1 MENND
6 EGRRSSWS
14 SWVYTPLKA
23 LRESFLSKSPVKGD
37 EVDDNVDGNVA
48 NQTAS
53 STAAAVVEE
62 GEAHSQKAGD
72 QYSSR
77 EQEAGPPQPIDMAL
91 PAHVLGD
98 VPSVLGRSA
107 AVTPA
112 RPSVGIEEE
121 CTEGADSSYE
131 DLLARNVALLSNSPL
146 AAGSPF
152 RPRARTGL
160 GSQQPM
166 PAQSS
171 GAAGTPLGQAPLP
184 MGNRPFHSV
193 GPSRFGLHDGPA
205 PSPLALTPAPQPFRA
220 TPFRGSRPFARTPIH
235 MQPLSAMAPVSSA
248 PAPAASAAAAPEP
261 APLSWTPMRTYSSMQ
276 RRGGAGLSLKRG
288 RPDGSP
294 VGQPLLGAGLTG
306 DSERRIRRRGEQGV
320 GSAERRVW
328 KAGQGP
334 HKGPAGREVLAIEG
348 PAATSASAMANG
360 IAGSREPLP
369 MTESAR
375 RIAMA
380 LDSMLPT
387 SAPQG
392 EAQPAALS
400 APPQPIPPPR
410 DTLGVAPRPLPSAAP
425 PPATSSLALPL
436 TPYVDAFPNLAS
448 SSWAT
453 QPQPA
458 ASVAQ
463 QPAKSGLEIQQPGLV
478 PSAPPAASW
487 SNWSSRP
494 TISLPVDMDFTAGT
508 AQSVLSPTPNPDSA
522 PLPLTPIV
530 PSLKQSSLLKFSGA
544 QKVEIA
550 GEETKAGTGT
560 AEVAQAQFS
569 FRPARSILDSA
580 EKTRAPLEPKP
591 VIPTPEKVIAE
602 NDRAAAAASQPLPV
616 SDDDDDGTDDNGDG
630 DGSEDGDIKGVM
642 RSSVRPK
649 ENGDTPAITSAA
661 APVSSGF
668 GWDLGFLK
676 KNQADAAAAAEA
688 AEKAIAA
695 ERGGAQPE
703 PQSQASASKGGWDLG
718 FLKQNQ
724 EQAAAASEAAKK
736 EIEAQHGGAQP
747 EPQQQQSVSKGGWD
761 LAFLSANKKA
771 ADAASAAAKAEVD
784 KAAGKP
790 SSGPAPAPFT
800 ISFDKP
806 QTPATD
812 AAASSGS
819 GLLSFLG
826 SVVPSSSST
835 AFAPSTSSGFT
846 FGVQPNEA
854 SKPAATSALI
864 SVAPA
869 AKPVPSLLA
878 SSMPASHD
886 ATENGDVPASE
897 ADGPAKKSRSEEAPA
912 VSVGFKFGGG
922 ALPFSFPPAAS
933 TAAEAAAP
941 ATRPGATEC
950 STAPATTDVNASTA
964 ASDAPASTPAPL
976 PFGLAASNG
985 PASLGFGAASQ
996 PASSSAAVSSAPFS
1010 FGALSAP
1017 PAAASEPEAPA
1028 KAPISFQLKSSAGP
1042 FNFGKPAADAGQRES
1057 LKDSQKPP
1065 VSEPAGLDITQAER
1079 GGSGRSLDSNMSV
1092 SPSADAGAAN
1102 PFVALET
1109 GPTPEA
1115 PTTSGFPVPSFMA
1128 PPSAAAASSFTFG
1141 ASAAAASAS
1150 SSGFPSAAVGS
1161 GLGFLSGSVPVFGA
1175 ASTPAFGA
1183 AAASAS
1189 QPSSAPMGMFGAN
1202 ANSGLGVPASTPA
1215 FGGSMPAFGA
1225 AASTPAFGATQ
1236 SGPLT
1241 FGASSTPAFG
1251 ASSTPVFGAS
1261 SAPTFA
1267 TSSTPAF
1274 GSSSVPAFGSSSTP
1288 AFGAGS
1294 APAFGASNTA
1304 PFGQASA
1311 PAFAA
1316 GSAPAFGGFGSGG
1329 FGAGA
1334 TPAFGGFG
1342 GGSGAFGAQPQGA
1355 AAPFGAAHTAPA
1367 WGAPATPTFGQP
1379 SAQANVDAAPGPFGA
1394 PAQPAFG
1401 LQQQQQAVA
1410 ANPFGF
1416 QGALSGGLGGDA
1428 ASGFTM
1434 GAGDSQQQQQG
1445 QLARRKVKVKRK
1457 GPR

>member
-1 MENND
+1 MENGDD
-6 EGRRSSWS
+6 ERRSSWS

-23 LRESFLSKSPVKGD
+23 LRESFLSKSPIKGD
-37 EVDDNVDGNVA
+37 EVDDNVDGHVA

-77 EQEAGPPQPIDMAL
+77 EQEAGPSQPIDMAL
-91 PAHVLGD
+91 PAHVLGNL
-98 VPSVLGRSA
+98 PSVLCRPA

-112 RPSVGIEEE
+112 RPSGVS
-121 CTEGADSSYE
+121 EGADSSYE

-152 RPRARTGL
+152 RPRARPGV
-160 GSQQPM
+160 GSQQPT

-184 MGNRPFHSV
+184 MGSRPFHSV
-193 GPSRFGLHDGPA
+193 GPSRFGLRDGPA

-220 TPFRGSRPFARTPIH
+220 TPFRGGRPFARTPIH
-235 MQPLSAMAPVSSA
+235 MQPLSATVPASST
-248 PAPAASAAAAPEP
+248 PAPAASAAVAPEP

-276 RRGGAGLSLKRG
+276 PRGGAGLSLKRA

-306 DSERRIRRRGEQGV
+306 DSERRTRRRGEQGG

-334 HKGPAGREVLAIEG
+334 HKGPAGREYLAIEG
-348 PAATSASAMANG
+348 PAATRASATVNDV
-360 IAGSREPLP
+360 AGSREPLP

-392 EAQPAALS
+392 EAQPAATL
-400 APPQPIPPPR
+400 APQQPIPPPR

-436 TPYVDAFPNLAS
+436 TLHVDAFPNSAPF
-448 SSWAT
+448 SWAT
-453 QPQPA
+453 QPPPA
-458 ASVAQ
+458 ASVVQ
-463 QPAKSGLEIQQPGLV
+463 LPAKSGSDTQRPGLV

-487 SNWSSRP
+487 STWSSRP

-508 AQSVLSPTPNPDSA
+508 APSLLSPTPNPDSA
-522 PLPLTPIV
+522 PLPLTPVV
-530 PSLKQSSLLKFSGA
+530 PSLNQPSLFKFSGA

-550 GEETKAGTGT
+550 GEERKAGTG
-560 AEVAQAQFS
+560 APEVAQAKFS
-569 FRPARSILDSA
+569 FRPARSLLDSA
-580 EKTRAPLEPKP
+580 EKIRTPSQPQP

-602 NDRAAAAASQPLPV
+602 NDRAAAAASQPLPI
-616 SDDDDDGTDDNGDG
+616 SDDDEDEDEEHQDG

-642 RSSVRPK
+642 RSSARPK
-649 ENGDTPAITSAA
+649 ENGETPATTRAA
-661 APVSSGF
+661 APVSSAG
-668 GWDLGFLK
+668 GWDSGFLK
-676 KNQADAAAAAEA
+676 KNQAQAAAAAEA
-688 AEKAIAA
+688 AEKAERGGAQSEAQPQASASKGGWDSGFLKQNHAQAAAASEAAQKAIEA

-703 PQSQASASKGGWDLG
+703 PQQ
-718 FLKQNQ
+718 QP
-724 EQAAAASEAAKK
+724 SE
-736 EIEAQHGGAQP
+736 
-747 EPQQQQSVSKGGWD
+747 SKGGWD
-761 LAFLSANKKA
+761 LAFLSANKAA
-771 ADAASAAAKAEVD
+771 ADAATAAAKAEVD
-784 KAAGKP
+784 KAAGKS
-790 SSGPAPAPFT
+790 SSGPAPASFT
-800 ISFDKP
+800 ISFGKP

-812 AAASSGS
+812 TAASSGS

-846 FGVQPNEA
+846 FGTQPAEA

-864 SVAPA
+864 PVAPA
-869 AKPVPSLLA
+869 AKPLPSFLA

-886 ATENGDVPASE
+886 ATENGDVPASDTD
-897 ADGPAKKSRSEEAPA
+897 APAKKSKSDEAPA
-912 VSVGFKFGGG
+912 ISGGFKFGGG

-933 TAAEAAAP
+933 TSAEATAP
-941 ATRPGATEC
+941 AMPPGATEPG
-950 STAPATTDVNASTA
+950 TAAATTDVTASAA

-976 PFGLAASNG
+976 SFGIAASNG

-996 PASSSAAVSSAPFS
+996 PASSSAAVSPAPFS

-1017 PAAASEPEAPA
+1017 PAAVSQPEAPA
-1028 KAPISFQLKSSAGP
+1028 KAPVSFQLKPRAAP
-1042 FNFGKPAADAGQRES
+1042 FTPAATAFNFGKPVADAGQQES
-1057 LKDSQKPP
+1057 QKDSQKPP
-1065 VSEPAGLDITQAER
+1065 DSEPAGLDITHAER

-1092 SPSADAGAAN
+1092 SPSAGAGASN
-1102 PFVALET
+1102 PFVALEI

-1150 SSGFPSAAVGS
+1150 SSGFPSTAVGGRS
-1161 GLGFLSGSVPVFGA
+1161 LGFLSGSVPAFGA

-1183 AAASAS
+1183 AVAPAS
-1189 QPSSAPMGMFGAN
+1189 QPSSAPMGIFGAIT
-1202 ANSGLGVPASTPA
+1202 NSGFGAPASTPA
-1215 FGGSMPAFGA
+1215 FGGSTPAFGA

-1236 SGPLT
+1236 PGALT
-1241 FGASSTPAFG
+1241 FGTSSTPAFG

-1261 SAPTFA
+1261 SAPAFPA
-1267 TSSTPAF
+1267 SSTPAF
-1274 GSSSVPAFGSSSTP
+1274 GGSSMPAFGSSSTP

-1316 GSAPAFGGFGSGG
+1316 GSAPAFGGFGGGG
-1329 FGAGA
+1329 FGGGA

-1367 WGAPATPTFGQP
+1367 WGAAATPTFGQP
-1379 SAQANVDAAPGPFGA
+1379 SAQANVDTAPGPFGA

-1401 LQQQQQAVA
+1401 LQQQQQAVP

-1434 GAGDSQQQQQG
+1434 GAGDSQQQQG